1 MKTSTIPSLRVAP
14 ELRAAAESV
23 LEEGESLSSFV
34 EQSLRSQIRRR
45 QMQQEFIAKGLASL
59 EEAEQTGIYFD
70 ADDVMAELEAAQ
82 DAAGVKAGK

>member
-14 ELRAAAESV
+14 ELRAAAEGV

-34 EQSLRSQIRRR
+34 EQSLRAQIRRR

-59 EEAEQTGIYFD
+59 SEAERTGIYHD
-70 ADDVMAELEAAQ
+70 VDDVMAELEEMQAAAEAK
-82 DAAGVKAGK
+82 AAK